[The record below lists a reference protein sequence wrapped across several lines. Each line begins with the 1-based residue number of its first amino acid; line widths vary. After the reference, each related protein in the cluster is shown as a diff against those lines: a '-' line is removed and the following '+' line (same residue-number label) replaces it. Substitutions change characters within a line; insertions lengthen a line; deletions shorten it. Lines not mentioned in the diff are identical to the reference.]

1 VKRDDSLRPL
11 SRQHLVA
18 LTTARELRRAR
29 SSDGLAKV
37 FLEFWRN
44 DGRDHFRIEEEVLLP
59 TWARHAEVDQEGVT
73 RMLGDHLN
81 IRRYVLDVEDHG
93 LQVEEAHDLG
103 RLLNDHVR
111 FEERE
116 LFPRI
121 EEALDPDALGELAR
135 AIEKAEAECS

>member
-1 VKRDDSLRPL
+1 
-11 SRQHLVA
+11 
-18 LTTARELRRAR
+18 
-29 SSDGLAKV
+29 
-37 FLEFWRN
+37 LEFWRN

-59 TWARHAEVDQEGVT
+59 TWARHADVDQGGVA
-73 RMLGDHLN
+73 RMLSDHLN